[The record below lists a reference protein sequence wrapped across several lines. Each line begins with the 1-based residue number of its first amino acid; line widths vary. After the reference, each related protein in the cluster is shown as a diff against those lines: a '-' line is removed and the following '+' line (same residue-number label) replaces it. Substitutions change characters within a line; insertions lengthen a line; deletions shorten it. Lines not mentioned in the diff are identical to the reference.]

1 MNSLI
6 KILVIAALSFI
17 LANVLG
23 GVHVDSFWTAIIFA
37 LVLAVLNVFAK
48 PVFIILTFPVTLVT
62 LGLFLFVINVLMV
75 LLASKMVDGFT
86 IDSFWWALLFSFLLS
101 FIMSLIDK
109 QKEKEKNNR

>member
-37 LVLAVLNVFAK
+37 LVLALLNVFAK
-48 PVFIILTFPVTLVT
+48 PVFIILTLPVTLVT
-62 LGLFLFVINVLMV
+62 LGLFLFVINALIV
-75 LLASKMVDGFT
+75 LLASKIVDGFS
-86 IDSFWWALLFSFLLS
+86 IDSFWWALLFSFILS
-101 FIMSLIDK
+101 FIMSFIDK
-109 QKEKEKNNR
+109 KAEKEKNNR

>member
-1 MNSLI
+1 MNSLV

-37 LVLAVLNVFAK
+37 LVLAILNVFAK
-48 PVFIILTFPVTLVT
+48 PVFIILTLPVTLVT
-62 LGLFLFVINVLMV
+62 LGLFLFVINALMV
-75 LLASKMVDGFT
+75 LLASKLVDGFT
-86 IDSFWWALLFSFLLS
+86 IESFWWALLFSFLLS

-109 QKEKEKNNR
+109 QQEKDKKNS

>member
-37 LVLAVLNVFAK
+37 LVLAILNVFAK
-48 PVFIILTFPVTLVT
+48 PVFIILTLPVTLVT
-62 LGLFLFVINVLMV
+62 LGLFLFVINALMV
-75 LLASKMVDGFT
+75 LLASKIVDGFI
-86 IDSFWWALLFSFLLS
+86 IDNFWWALLFSLILS
-101 FIMSLIDK
+101 FIMSFIDK
-109 QKEKEKNNR
+109 KAEKEKNNR